1 MPYIKDI
8 DRNKFDYLI
17 KQLEERIESKGDL
30 NYIISELTARLI
42 LKTGISYT
50 SISNWIDGVHGAER
64 ELTRQL
70 LHPYEDQKIMGNGQL
85 KSFAKILADLTI

>member
-1 MPYIKDI
+1 MPYIKEI

-70 LHPYEDQKIMGNGQL
+70 LHPYEDQKIMENGQL